1 MYCSAAGLRF
11 IELLELLELLGLL
24 GLLEFIELISAAVL
38 TFQAMSNKG

>member
-11 IELLELLELLGLL
+11 IELLGLLGLL